1 MIFQDRGLA
10 IISSLTTEENNDK
23 PYIFYIYYYLLYIF
37 IYILL
42 TFILEFYRRHQQF
55 LSFNKLWCRG

>member
-23 PYIFYIYYYLLYIF
+23 PYILYIIIIIIYIYLYIANF
-37 IYILL
+37 YFGIL
-42 TFILEFYRRHQQF
+42 
-55 LSFNKLWCRG
+55 

>member
-23 PYIFYIYYYLLYIF
+23 PYILYIIIIIIIYIYLYIANF
-37 IYILL
+37 YFGIL
-42 TFILEFYRRHQQF
+42 
-55 LSFNKLWCRG
+55 